1 MTATPPD
8 EPIVTDEVDDTEEI
22 EDAAEVEEEGT
33 YLFHDVVLD
42 FVPYE
47 ELPYAM
53 LLDKAE
59 LGDEAAEAELNR
71 RAEEQ
76 VEKDI
81 QAIVEKNRAKARIQG
96 EKQ

>member
-8 EPIVTDEVDDTEEI
+8 EPTT
-22 EDAAEVEEEGT
+22 EEEGG

-81 QAIVEKNRAKARIQG
+81 EAIRAKNRAAQPPTK
-96 EKQ
+96 EN

>member
-8 EPIVTDEVDDTEEI
+8 EPTVTDEVDDTEEM
-22 EDAAEVEEEGT
+22 EGTAEVEEEGT

-42 FVPYE
+42 FVPYS

-59 LGDEAAEAELNR
+59 LGDKAAEAELNR

-96 EKQ
+96 EKR